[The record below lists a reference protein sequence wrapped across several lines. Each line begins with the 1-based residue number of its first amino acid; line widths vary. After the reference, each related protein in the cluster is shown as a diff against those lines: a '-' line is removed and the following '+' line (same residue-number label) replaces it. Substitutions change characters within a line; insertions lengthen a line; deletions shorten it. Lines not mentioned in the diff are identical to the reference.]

1 MTSRLELIKQAE
13 SAASTVTAAEISRN
27 FGLWQDRA
35 LGGPV
40 IITHHGRPRVALVA
54 IEHLQQDAAPARLL
68 PPGQDYE
75 TRLSALVEHAWEGL
89 LVLDANLA
97 VRDANGVFELMI
109 GKNAGQLAGRGLEAV
124 FGGAAQFVIGEQIRR
139 VLRTGEVVEFTTQAI
154 GPPGRHYALR
164 AFPYAGGVGLLILNN
179 TAEHDMTTYVQEAR
193 ALESALT
200 AVGGVSVVRL
210 NIRGVFSAI
219 DDAFAA
225 LSGFAAVE
233 LAEARLTDVVRPRD
247 RAELSHALEQVFQ
260 TGAPRRLS
268 TTLLVKDGDERRI
281 EVGLAAILRHGAP
294 DGAVVAIAA

>member
-1 MTSRLELIKQAE
+1 MTSRLDLIRQAE
-13 SAASTVTAAEISRN
+13 SATSTVTAAEISRN
-27 FGLWQDRA
+27 FGMWQDRA

-54 IEHLQQDAAPARLL
+54 IEHLQQEPGAPPL

-97 VRDANGVFELMI
+97 VREANGVFELMV
-109 GKNAGQLAGRGLEAV
+109 GKSANQLAGRGLEGV
-124 FGGAAQFVIGEQIRR
+124 FGSAAQFVIGEQIRR
-139 VLRTGEVVEFTTQAI
+139 VLRTGEVIEFSTQAL

-164 AFPYAGGVGLLILNN
+164 AFPYAGGVGVLILNN
-179 TAEHDMTTYVQEAR
+179 TAEHDMTSYVQEAR
-193 ALESALT
+193 ALEAALA

-225 LSGFAAVE
+225 LSGFGAVE

-268 TTLLVKDGDERRI
+268 TTLLVKDGDERPI
-281 EVGLAAILRHGAP
+281 EVGLSAILRHGTP
-294 DGAVVAIAA
+294 DGAVAAIAA